1 MRGVSL
7 GAAHEHRDAG
17 YTVKCRKWKAEHK
30 VVPGVTWGDLPHP
43 LQEEWKSIN
52 CDEYLVE
59 VKPIV
64 PSFDCTASD
73 GELLQAHVQGQS
85 SQGLCG
91 SKAAVAC
98 LPQAIPTLT
107 STRFLMSCSG
117 QREPSAGGYYGCGHH
132 TQRQEH

>member
-1 MRGVSL
+1 MRGKGLLRGPKCVCPTVEL
-7 GAAHEHRDAG
+7 VVRRLNVGAAHVYRDAG
-17 YTVKCRKWKAEHK
+17 YTVKCRKWKAQHK
-30 VVPGVTWGDLPHP
+30 VVPGVTWGDLPPP

-73 GELLQAHVQGQS
+73 GEPLQAHVHGQS

-98 LPQAIPTLT
+98 LP
-107 STRFLMSCSG
+107 
-117 QREPSAGGYYGCGHH
+117 
-132 TQRQEH
+132 